1 MVRNNNIEL
10 YNVNHRVS
18 QLSISSNSSGFPYS
32 ELDKPDDALPTM
44 QINRFAYDIPHF
56 NESFEPISVNKT
68 PVERLKML
76 RPDMSKKAWIRRL
89 KTIFPILVWL
99 PKYDIRNNLIA
110 DIVVGITIAAFQIP
124 QCIIFLISFT
134 NNYKLINL
142 L

>member
-18 QLSISSNSSGFPYS
+18 QLSISSNSSGSPYS

-56 NESFEPISVNKT
+56 NESFEPISVHKT

-134 NNYKLINL
+134 NNYK
-142 L
+142 